1 MGFCRRRVRS
11 ELLLTD
17 AYCLS
22 RIAYRHCNLKA
33 MQIQENVPLASYTTL
48 QVGGPARFF
57 IEARSEGE
65 IRDALLFAR
74 ERLLEVFVLG
84 GGSNL
89 VVADAGW
96 PGVVLKI
103 AVAGTTAHPADGKR
117 IFVVGAGE
125 DWDKF
130 VALSVEQNCA
140 GIECMSGIPGTVG
153 GTPVQ
158 NVGAYGQE
166 VKDAI
171 TSVRVLDILTLERRD
186 MAAAE
191 CGFSYR
197 TSIFNS
203 SEKGRYIVT
212 QVSFALT
219 PGGTPKIEY
228 ADLKRHFGEQS
239 APTLKEVRDAVRA
252 IRSTK
257 GMLISSDD
265 QDSRSAGSF
274 FKNPI
279 VTLDEY
285 NRIASLPACKN
296 QKPPS
301 FPAPAGAVKISAAWL
316 VERSGFQRGYT
327 DGKVG
332 ISRKHSLAIVNRGGA
347 SADDVLRLK
356 NKVQEGVFQTFGVK
370 LQPEPV
376 FVGL

>member
-1 MGFCRRRVRS
+1 
-11 ELLLTD
+11 
-17 AYCLS
+17 
-22 RIAYRHCNLKA
+22 
-33 MQIQENVPLASYTTL
+33 MQIQENVPLAPYTTL

-57 IEARSEGE
+57 IEARSEDE

-74 ERLLEVFVLG
+74 ERSLEVFVLA

-89 VVADAGW
+89 VIADAGW

-103 AVAGTTAHPADGKR
+103 AVAGTTTRAAEAKR

-130 VALSVEQNCA
+130 VAFSVEQNCA

-166 VKDAI
+166 VKDTI
-171 TSVRVLDILTLERRD
+171 TSVRVLDTITLEVCD
-186 MAAAE
+186 MAAAD
-191 CGFSYR
+191 CGFAYR

-219 PGGTPKIEY
+219 PGGDPKIEY
-228 ADLKRHFGEQS
+228 ADLKRYFGERS
-239 APTLKEVRDAVRA
+239 APTLQEVRDAVRV
-252 IRSTK
+252 IRATK
-257 GMLISSDD
+257 GMLIGTDD

-279 VTLDEY
+279 VAQDQYT
-285 NRIASLPACKN
+285 RIATLPACKDE
-296 QKPPS
+296 KPPS
-301 FPAPAGAVKISAAWL
+301 FPAPAGSVKISAAWL
-316 VERSGFQRGYT
+316 VERSGFHRGYT
-327 DGKVG
+327 DGNVG
-332 ISRKHSLAIVNRGGA
+332 ISRKHSLAIINRGGA
-347 SADDVLRLK
+347 SANDVLRLK
-356 NKVQEGVFQTFGVK
+356 NKVQDGVFQAFGVR

-376 FVGL
+376 FVGF

>member
-1 MGFCRRRVRS
+1 
-11 ELLLTD
+11 
-17 AYCLS
+17 
-22 RIAYRHCNLKA
+22 
-33 MQIQENVPLASYTTL
+33 MQIQENVPLAPYTTL

-57 IEARSEGE
+57 IEARSEDE

-74 ERLLEVFVLG
+74 ERSLEVFVLA

-89 VVADAGW
+89 VIADAGW

-103 AVAGTTAHPADGKR
+103 AVAGTTTRAAEGKR

-130 VALSVEQNCA
+130 VAFSVEQNCA

-166 VKDAI
+166 VKDTI
-171 TSVRVLDILTLERRD
+171 TSVRVLDTITLELSD
-186 MAAAE
+186 MAAAD
-191 CGFSYR
+191 CGFAYR

-219 PGGTPKIEY
+219 PGGDPKFEY
-228 ADLKRHFGEQS
+228 ADLKRYFGERS
-239 APTLKEVRDAVRA
+239 APTLQDVRDAVRA
-252 IRSTK
+252 IRATK
-257 GMLISSDD
+257 GMLIGTDD

-279 VTLDEY
+279 VAQDQYT
-285 NRIASLPACKN
+285 RIATLPACKDE
-296 QKPPS
+296 KPPS
-301 FPAPAGAVKISAAWL
+301 FPAPAGSVKISAAWL
-316 VERSGFQRGYT
+316 VERSGFHRGYT
-327 DGKVG
+327 DGNVG
-332 ISRKHSLAIVNRGGA
+332 ISRKHSLAIINRGGA
-347 SADDVLRLK
+347 SAHDVLRLK
-356 NKVQEGVFQTFGVK
+356 NKVQDGVFQAFGVR

-376 FVGL
+376 FVGF

>member
-1 MGFCRRRVRS
+1 
-11 ELLLTD
+11 
-17 AYCLS
+17 
-22 RIAYRHCNLKA
+22 
-33 MQIQENVPLASYTTL
+33 MQIQENVPLAPYTTL

-57 IEARSEGE
+57 IEARSEDE

-74 ERLLEVFVLG
+74 ERSLEVFVLA

-89 VVADAGW
+89 VIADAGW

-103 AVAGTTAHPADGKR
+103 AVAGTTTRAAEAKR

-130 VALSVEQNCA
+130 VAFSVEQNCA

-166 VKDAI
+166 VRDTI
-171 TSVRVLDILTLERRD
+171 TSVRVLDTITLEVCD
-186 MAAAE
+186 MAAAD
-191 CGFSYR
+191 CGFAYR

-219 PGGTPKIEY
+219 PGGDPKIEY
-228 ADLKRHFGEQS
+228 ADLKRYFGERS
-239 APTLKEVRDAVRA
+239 APTLQEVRDAVRV
-252 IRSTK
+252 IRATK
-257 GMLISSDD
+257 GMLIGTDD

-279 VTLDEY
+279 VAQDQYT
-285 NRIASLPACKN
+285 RIAALPACKD

-301 FPAPAGAVKISAAWL
+301 FPAPAGSVKISAAWL
-316 VERSGFQRGYT
+316 VERSGFHRGYT
-327 DGKVG
+327 DGNVG
-332 ISRKHSLAIVNRGGA
+332 ISRKHSLAIINRGGA
-347 SADDVLRLK
+347 SANDVLRLK
-356 NKVQEGVFQTFGVK
+356 NKVQDGVFQAFGVR

-376 FVGL
+376 FVGF

>member
-1 MGFCRRRVRS
+1 
-11 ELLLTD
+11 
-17 AYCLS
+17 
-22 RIAYRHCNLKA
+22 
-33 MQIQENVPLASYTTL
+33 MQIQENVPLAPYTTL

-57 IEARSEGE
+57 IEARSEDE

-74 ERLLEVFVLG
+74 ERSLEVFVLA

-89 VVADAGW
+89 VIADAGW

-103 AVAGTTAHPADGKR
+103 AVAGTTTRAAEAKR

-130 VALSVEQNCA
+130 VAFSVEQNCA

-166 VKDAI
+166 VKDTI
-171 TSVRVLDILTLERRD
+171 TSVRVLDTITLELSD
-186 MAAAE
+186 MAAAD
-191 CGFSYR
+191 CGFAYR

-219 PGGTPKIEY
+219 PGGDPKIEY
-228 ADLKRHFGEQS
+228 ADLKRYFGERS
-239 APTLKEVRDAVRA
+239 APTLQEVRDAVRV
-252 IRSTK
+252 IRATK
-257 GMLISSDD
+257 GMLIGTDD

-279 VTLDEY
+279 VAQDQYT
-285 NRIASLPACKN
+285 RIAALPACKD

-316 VERSGFQRGYT
+316 VERSGFHRGYT
-327 DGKVG
+327 DGNVG
-332 ISRKHSLAIVNRGGA
+332 ISRKHSLAIINRGGA
-347 SADDVLRLK
+347 SANDVLRLK
-356 NKVQEGVFQTFGVK
+356 NKVQDGVFQAFGVR

-376 FVGL
+376 FVGF